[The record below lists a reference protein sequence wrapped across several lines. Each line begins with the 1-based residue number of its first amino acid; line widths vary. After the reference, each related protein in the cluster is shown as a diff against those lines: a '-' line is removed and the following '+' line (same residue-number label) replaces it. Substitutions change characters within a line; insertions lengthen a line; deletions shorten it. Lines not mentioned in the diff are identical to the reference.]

1 VFKLNNTLIFTVF
14 TLLLHSGMV
23 QAEDARWYQVEV
35 ILFSQDSEGFRGSE
49 QWPNDYRLPDSQNA
63 IELRPYSEGERV
75 AFSLIASEGL
85 QLNGEADRVRADPD
99 LRLLTHMAWIQPGLE
114 SEKTK
119 GVRLALRHEDELAQQ
134 AIVDPF
140 TPPALEGV
148 LTLTLSRY
156 LHIKADLLYRE
167 ARRDGEFEDSMEAN
181 YQPPGPV
188 DLFMLSENNESLPW
202 SPWQIYRMEESRRM
216 RSNELHYLD
225 HPMFGML
232 VRVTPL

>member
-1 VFKLNNTLIFTVF
+1 MFKLNKTLIFTVF
-14 TLLLHSGMV
+14 TLLLHSVMV

-63 IELRPYSEGERV
+63 IELRPHSEGERV

-85 QLNGEADRVRADPD
+85 QLTGEADRVRADPD

-167 ARRDGEFEDSMEAN
+167 ARRDSEIERDS
-181 YQPPGPV
+181 QLTLPL
-188 DLFMLSENNESLPW
+188 DLFLLSESDEPLPW
-202 SPWQIYRMEESRRM
+202 SPWQIYRMDESRRM